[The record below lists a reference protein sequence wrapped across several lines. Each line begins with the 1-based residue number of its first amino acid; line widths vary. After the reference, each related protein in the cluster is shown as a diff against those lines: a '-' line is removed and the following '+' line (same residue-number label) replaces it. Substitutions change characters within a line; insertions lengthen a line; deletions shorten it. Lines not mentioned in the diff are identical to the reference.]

1 MTSSKIRSLAGLVLL
16 LSIHTSHFRCFQN
29 VLLRLLTMAGRSMDE
44 LFARPLTA
52 ALSVSPHRIRSIN
65 ATAPY
70 VTAIAQQPALQIAA
84 MTE

>member
-1 MTSSKIRSLAGLVLL
+1 
-16 LSIHTSHFRCFQN
+16 
-29 VLLRLLTMAGRSMDE
+29 MDE